1 MSKKEELEISISNTG
16 EVTINVIG
24 AKGKSCIDMTK
35 DLEESLGIIKSFEK
49 KSEFYQEFISNN
61 LGGSAQ
67 PGINAKTLSLFPI
80 NLPPLEEQKRIAQ
93 ILGALD
99 DKIELLQKQNKTL
112 EDLFFEVTE
121 GVDRDDQAS
130 LSDAEDEA

>member
-49 KSEFYQEFISNN
+49 KSEFYQREENN
-61 LGGSAQ
+61 TSVHTGGAY
-67 PGINAKTLSLFPI
+67 
-80 NLPPLEEQKRIAQ
+80 
-93 ILGALD
+93 
-99 DKIELLQKQNKTL
+99 
-112 EDLFFEVTE
+112 
-121 GVDRDDQAS
+121 
-130 LSDAEDEA
+130 

>member
-49 KSEFYQEFISNN
+49 KSEFYQHEENN
-61 LGGSAQ
+61 TSVYTGGAY
-67 PGINAKTLSLFPI
+67 
-80 NLPPLEEQKRIAQ
+80 
-93 ILGALD
+93 
-99 DKIELLQKQNKTL
+99 
-112 EDLFFEVTE
+112 
-121 GVDRDDQAS
+121 
-130 LSDAEDEA
+130 

>member
-49 KSEFYQEFISNN
+49 KSEFYQADDTQNTSIY
-61 LGGSAQ
+61 GG
-67 PGINAKTLSLFPI
+67 I
-80 NLPPLEEQKRIAQ
+80 
-93 ILGALD
+93 
-99 DKIELLQKQNKTL
+99 
-112 EDLFFEVTE
+112 V
-121 GVDRDDQAS
+121 
-130 LSDAEDEA
+130 

>member
-49 KSEFYQEFISNN
+49 KSEFYQKEENN
-61 LGGSAQ
+61 TSVYTGGAY
-67 PGINAKTLSLFPI
+67 
-80 NLPPLEEQKRIAQ
+80 
-93 ILGALD
+93 
-99 DKIELLQKQNKTL
+99 
-112 EDLFFEVTE
+112 
-121 GVDRDDQAS
+121 
-130 LSDAEDEA
+130 